1 MADHTLGDMTLPA
14 NKTEYNCCE
23 CGVHVSSCVP
33 SPIHPYCGLCVWR
46 PGWWRSAELRKQ
58 FAHDE
63 QWRNELALRAELEA
77 AE

>member
-1 MADHTLGDMTLPA
+1 MTLPA
-14 NKTEYNCCE
+14 NQTEFDCCE

-46 PGWWRSAELRKQ
+46 PGWWRSAELRRLLVDDAQ
-58 FAHDE
+58 
-63 QWRNELALRAELEA
+63 RRRELALRAELEA

>member
-1 MADHTLGDMTLPA
+1 MTLPA
-14 NKTEYNCCE
+14 NKTEFDCCE
-23 CGVHVSSCVP
+23 CGVHVIGCVP

-63 QWRNELALRAELEA
+63 QWRNELALRAAAEA